1 MGNLTSVAEE
11 AGAEVVILEEPE
23 HLTWYHHGPRWTEK
37 FSHVV
42 SPCLPR
48 DYPIWMMTSLISKI
62 NAPDIALICVG
73 RGGWPDAWDY
83 MGSWCEGSVVQ
94 QYLTGAVVQV
104 GIIHTSYKELSRRNS
119 GILMAG
125 ISVVFNSLLCSIHC
139 HKVSS
144 LHLQSSIMQW
154 ETCVALF
161 GLPRGALAAVSI

>member
-1 MGNLTSVAEE
+1 VAEE

-48 DYPIWMMTSLISKI
+48 ASSIWMMTTLLSKV
-62 NAPDIALICVG
+62 NAPDNALICVG
-73 RGGWPDAWDY
+73 RDGWPDARDSVC
-83 MGSWCEGSVVQ
+83 SWCEGSVVQ

-104 GIIHTSYKELSRRNS
+104 GIIHTSYRELSRRNS

-139 HKVSS
+139 HKVGS
-144 LHLQSSIMQW
+144 LQLQSSIMQM
-154 ETCVALF
+154 A
-161 GLPRGALAAVSI
+161 GACCPV